1 MRPFTRAGSAL
12 LIVVAALAGCS
23 QAPQEQTATFGQAA
37 VAAPDLVEIG
47 HALHEQVFADHGL
60 ALSPLPADATL
71 TGPHHRVTL
80 LGVVATEELTRDQL
94 RALGIRGLHD
104 DPDTPLHAGPGQEF
118 LLVYFGEPQ
127 SGGMPASEKVT
138 AAVEVAGGE
147 LPLRALPL
155 PFEVLLLN
163 VPAGADPTLVVT
175 DVGRQAK
182 ISLRTG
188 QRLGGD
194 EEHPADLLQGDG
206 LQLQELIRVPGL
218 SEDPGEVLT
227 VEVSVRPYS
236 YLDDRGAPADGHM
249 WLRLEFELQAITCSF
264 CIAENATI
272 SLDLSR
278 SLTVLASDGEELS
291 IPSGTVIE
299 PSVVTPLGV
308 TYLTWHGFYE
318 VPDTLRSFEVWYETH
333 ATLTRDDGGTWSYE
347 RIAGET
353 AGTLELT
360 LAE

>member
-1 MRPFTRAGSAL
+1 
-12 LIVVAALAGCS
+12 
-23 QAPQEQTATFGQAA
+23 
-37 VAAPDLVEIG
+37 
-47 HALHEQVFADHGL
+47 
-60 ALSPLPADATL
+60 
-71 TGPHHRVTL
+71 
-80 LGVVATEELTRDQL
+80 
-94 RALGIRGLHD
+94 
-104 DPDTPLHAGPGQEF
+104 
-118 LLVYFGEPQ
+118 
-127 SGGMPASEKVT
+127 
-138 AAVEVAGGE
+138 

-155 PFEVLLLN
+155 PLLIN

-182 ISLRTG
+182 SSLRTG
-188 QRLGGD
+188 QRLRGD
-194 EEHPADLLQGDG
+194 EDHPADLLQGDG

-227 VEVSVRPYS
+227 VKVSARPYS

-249 WLRLEFELQAITCSF
+249 WLRLGFELQAMCSF

-299 PSVVTPLGV
+299 PSVVDPLGF
-308 TYLTWHGFYE
+308 TYLTWHGYYE
-318 VPDTLRSFEVWYETH
+318 VPDTLRSFEVRYETH